1 MTKKF
6 VAVREVAE
14 LLGISRTSAY
24 GLVRGGSIPS
34 VNIAGAVRVP
44 APALEEYATR
54 LEAQAMAGSAA

>member
-24 GLVRGGSIPS
+24 GLVRSGAIPS
-34 VNIAGAVRVP
+34 VSIAGAVRVP
-44 APALEEYATR
+44 AAALDEYASR